1 MPGSSSRRPAL
12 IDELALTGATLYLNP
27 QAQAQHDVTIV
38 TRGGKVA
45 EIGSRAT
52 VNVPESARILDCSG
66 CVVTAGFWNSHV
78 HFHERKWANAGS
90 IPADE
95 LSRQVAELTR
105 YGFTSLFDLSS
116 SWENTRRLRDR
127 IESGELSG
135 PCIRSTGEGLI
146 PTGGIPSAEVFR
158 VLGLMETSLA
168 EVSDPAQARCAA
180 KRLLADGVDALKL
193 FLSAPSGGRLSQ
205 ETIRAA
211 VTESHLAG
219 RLVFAHPNTASDIMA
234 ALDEGVDIIAHTSP
248 RSGPW
253 ESALLAAMR
262 AREAA
267 LIPTLMVWQSMMR
280 HDRVAAREALVET
293 AVSQLHAWLECGGCV
308 LFGTDL
314 GAVEYD
320 PSEEYELMARAGATF
335 RQILAS
341 LTTGPA
347 QRFEGGLHAG
357 EIALGKPA
365 DLVVLDRDPSQG
377 LSAFASVRYTLR
389 AGKIIYG
396 LG

>member
-1 MPGSSSRRPAL
+1 MSPIRRPAL

-38 TRGGKVA
+38 TRGGKIA

-52 VNVPESARILDCSG
+52 VNVSDNARILDCSG
-66 CVVTAGFWNSHV
+66 CVITAGFWNSHV
-78 HFHERKWANAGS
+78 HFHERKWADAGS
-90 IPADE
+90 IPAGE
-95 LSRQVAELTR
+95 LARQLAELTR

-135 PCIRSTGEGLI
+135 PRIRSTGEGLI

-168 EVSDPAQARCAA
+168 EVSDPAQARSAA
-180 KRLLADGVDALKL
+180 KKLLADGVDALKL
-193 FLSAPSGGRLSQ
+193 FLSAPSAGELSQ

-219 RLVFAHPNTASDIMA
+219 KLVFAHPNTASDIMA
-234 ALDEGVDIIAHTSP
+234 ALDCGVDIIAHTSP

-267 LIPTLMVWQSMMR
+267 LIPTLMVWQSLMR
-280 HDRVAAREALVET
+280 HDRVATREALVET
-293 AVSQLHAWLECGGCV
+293 AVSQLRAWLECGGCV

-320 PSEEYELMARAGATF
+320 PSEEYELMGRAGATF

-341 LTTGPA
+341 LTTEPA
-347 QRFEGGLHAG
+347 QRFEGGPNAG

-365 DLVVLDRDPSQG
+365 DLVVLVRDPSQS

-389 AGKIIYG
+389 AGEIIYG